1 MQENKKTKPTHF
13 IEQFRDIDDNENDF
27 EHTEINE
34 IKHLDF
40 FLNSTKDLVELKT
53 VCIFLITPK
62 QKP

>member
-13 IEQFRDIDDNENDF
+13 IEQYRCIADKSDF